1 MSDQNVVDVGL
12 LDEELD
18 DLLQELA
25 EKTGKDPMDVG
36 GKVIRDTLRKMELL
50 QGLSEGQLLSF
61 PGGPAKGLKRN

>member
-18 DLLQELA
+18 GLLQALA

-36 GKVIRDTLRKMELL
+36 GEVIRDTLRKMELL
-50 QGLSEGQLLSF
+50 QGLNEGQILSF
-61 PGGPAKGLKRN
+61 PGGPGKGLKRN